1 MIIFNSAIK
10 SSTKVRLHFNLRTL
24 INMNLFKK
32 FFVGDTLG
40 KEKKELP
47 WITLDSVEQLDVI
60 KEKSKVKTQV
70 IYKHSRE
77 CVGSELVME
86 RFVDNYQLTANDLD
100 LHYLDLND
108 YEEVSNRTGQKFNID
123 NESPQLIVLRNED
136 VVIYT
141 SNDAIN
147 MLNLEQLV

>member
-1 MIIFNSAIK
+1 
-10 SSTKVRLHFNLRTL
+10 
-24 INMNLFKK
+24 MNLIKK
-32 FFVGDTLG
+32 LLGGDTIE
-40 KEKKELP
+40 KEKKQLP

-70 IYKHSRE
+70 IYKHSKK
-77 CVGSELVME
+77 CIGSEKVME
-86 RFVDNYQLTANDLD
+86 RFIDNYQLTANDLD

-108 YEEVSNRTGQKFNID
+108 YEEVSKRAEQKFNID

-141 SNDAIN
+141 SNQAIN
-147 MLNLEQLV
+147 MINLEQLL

>member
-1 MIIFNSAIK
+1 
-10 SSTKVRLHFNLRTL
+10 
-24 INMNLFKK
+24 MNLIKK
-32 FFVGDTLG
+32 IFGGDTLE
-40 KEKKELP
+40 KVKKELP
-47 WITLDSVEQLDVI
+47 WITLNSVDQLDVI

-70 IYKHSRE
+70 IYKHSKK
-77 CVGSELVME
+77 CMGSEQVME

-108 YEEVSNRTGQKFNID
+108 CEEVSNRTGQKFNID

-141 SNDAIN
+141 SNQAIN
-147 MLNLEQLV
+147 MINLEQLV

>member
-1 MIIFNSAIK
+1 
-10 SSTKVRLHFNLRTL
+10 
-24 INMNLFKK
+24 MNLIKK
-32 FFVGDTLG
+32 FFGGETLE

-47 WITLDSVEQLDVI
+47 WIALNCIDQLDVI
-60 KEKSKVKTQV
+60 KEKSKIKTQV
-70 IYKHSRE
+70 IYKHSKE
-77 CVGSELVME
+77 CRGSEQVME
-86 RFVDNYQLTANDLD
+86 QFVDNYQLTANDLD

-141 SNDAIN
+141 SNHAIN
-147 MLNLEQLV
+147 MINLKDLL